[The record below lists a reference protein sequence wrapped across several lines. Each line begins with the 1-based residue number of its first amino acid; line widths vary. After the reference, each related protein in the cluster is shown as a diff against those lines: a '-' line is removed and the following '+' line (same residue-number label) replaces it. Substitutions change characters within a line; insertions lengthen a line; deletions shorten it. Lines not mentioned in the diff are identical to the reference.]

1 MSTTPVL
8 GNVAKIFAV
17 TIVKDWPAVAAATT
31 DEVSLSVPGAQLG
44 DFVIVEKTSLKAG
57 LGLCSARVSAVD
69 TVKVT
74 VVNSTAGSLN
84 ETSEDVRLLFFRPE
98 QRSLGTVLNA

>member
-8 GNVAKIFAV
+8 GNIAKIFAV
-17 TIVKDWPAVAAATT
+17 TITKDWPAVAAATT
-31 DEVSLSVPGAQLG
+31 DEVTLTVTGARLG
-44 DFVIVEKTSLKAG
+44 DFAVVEKTSLKAG
-57 LGLCSARVSAVD
+57 LGLCSARVSAAD

-84 ETSEDVRLLFFRPE
+84 ETSEDVRILLFRPE
-98 QRSLGTVLNA
+98 QRSLGTVFDA